1 MNWQRLVTS
10 PQPTTGWLLDGTVVA
25 AVRRDREGTLHCAV
39 EGMPSGA
46 WEVGPVG
53 LQSVDRERLMPALN
67 AVQGRVEGARRA
79 VVVVPTGWVR
89 AHLLDFD
96 EIPRR
101 QAEVDQV
108 VLWRLKKLLPVLP
121 SELRVST
128 IPQRTGEGQPRLLCM
143 VGVERAISE
152 LEESFAAVGVE
163 PGLITPRLFALAQGA
178 GDGARLLV
186 QQEAGFLSLLLLVD
200 GVPRLQRAPPGG
212 EVRSHQSRRKRGDLG
227 GDIGGGRPG
236 AGRDAAV
243 VVRAAGD
250 HDHLALGVASV
261 RGPGFGGPTGRCPAG
276 TRIGVDRRSR
286 AVIAPNL
293 ASRQFLNTR
302 PVWLVTCTA
311 GFLTAVFVVLNI
323 TSYLSSNRELAPQ
336 LDRLSRLRSE
346 YESVS
351 AEVRGLVAEFEKVP
365 WRSLQSRV
373 AATNVVLR
381 EWGFSWLALLDDI
394 EEVIPREVRL
404 IRIGPSVGPDEVTLS
419 LRVVAR
425 SRDALIEFLD
435 NLITDPRF
443 SRPIPLREGLPEE
456 SAVAGYDLSLRVT
469 YHPEEL
475 QS

>member
-1 MNWQRLVTS
+1 
-10 PQPTTGWLLDGTVVA
+10 
-25 AVRRDREGTLHCAV
+25 
-39 EGMPSGA
+39 
-46 WEVGPVG
+46 
-53 LQSVDRERLMPALN
+53 
-67 AVQGRVEGARRA
+67 
-79 VVVVPTGWVR
+79 
-89 AHLLDFD
+89 
-96 EIPRR
+96 
-101 QAEVDQV
+101 
-108 VLWRLKKLLPVLP
+108 
-121 SELRVST
+121 
-128 IPQRTGEGQPRLLCM
+128 
-143 VGVERAISE
+143 
-152 LEESFAAVGVE
+152 
-163 PGLITPRLFALAQGA
+163 
-178 GDGARLLV
+178 
-186 QQEAGFLSLLLLVD
+186 
-200 GVPRLQRAPPGG
+200 
-212 EVRSHQSRRKRGDLG
+212 
-227 GDIGGGRPG
+227 
-236 AGRDAAV
+236 
-243 VVRAAGD
+243 
-250 HDHLALGVASV
+250 
-261 RGPGFGGPTGRCPAG
+261 
-276 TRIGVDRRSR
+276 
-286 AVIAPNL
+286 
-293 ASRQFLNTR
+293 
-302 PVWLVTCTA
+302 
-311 GFLTAVFVVLNI
+311 VFVVLNI

-404 IRIGPSVGPDEVTLS
+404 IRIGPSVGPAEVTLS